1 MTFAL
6 YAITVSPHQLPLARE
21 IVSRLGADNYRYIYT
36 DQLPPERV
44 NLGWGD
50 AGAPWLMQYSSP
62 GAAEWLR
69 DADVVMMQHH
79 RDWNLLEDRLSRGKT
94 CLYPSERWFKPCL
107 GMLRLLWPRYFMM
120 ARRFVR
126 MLEKY
131 DRLLYLPQGIHA
143 ARDMARLCGLMHG
156 DLRCVFRAPKLE
168 FARQPGGRIFL
179 TQSSREAEK
188 QRGSKYCLEKM
199 RMWGYFVEKQLAVSG
214 RSGDD
219 AVKLTTPPLPH
230 SPTLKVL
237 WVGRFLDWKRVDTI
251 IRAMKS
257 LVVSRQSLGVSG
269 TRISLDVY
277 GTGPEEERLKKMAKG
292 YEDVIRFHRPVPIG
306 EVRKL
311 MREHDVYVLASDAH
325 EGWGAVV
332 SEALEEWMKVIGTYE
347 AGSSATMLP
356 KERLF
361 HAGDW
366 RALANLLQRIAQGK
380 LKSAGIGAWTA
391 KIATKELLDM
401 VQYM

>member
-1 MTFAL
+1 MTLAL
-6 YAITVSPHQLPLARE
+6 YANTVSPHQLPLARE
-21 IVSRLGADNYRYIYT
+21 MVSRLGAENYRYIYT
-36 DQLPPERV
+36 DKLTPERV
-44 NLGWGD
+44 NLGWD
-50 AGAPWLMQYSSP
+50 VSGASWLMHYSSP

-126 MLEKY
+126 MLERY

-156 DLRCVFRAPKLE
+156 DLRCLFRVPRLE
-168 FARQPGGRIFL
+168 FERQPGGRIFL

-199 RMWGYFVEKQLAVSG
+199 RMWGYFVEGSKVRGFESSKVNLQTFKPSN
-214 RSGDD
+214 SQ
-219 AVKLTTPPLPH
+219 
-230 SPTLKVL
+230 TLKVL
-237 WVGRFLDWKRVDTI
+237 WVGRLLKLKRVDDI
-251 IRAMKS
+251 IRAIGE
-257 LVVSRQSLGVSG
+257 LSRSSNPRL
-269 TRISLDVY
+269 TTNDYRLTTTLDIY
-277 GTGPEEERLKKMAKG
+277 GTGPEEGRLKKMAAKYG
-292 YEDVIRFHRPVPIG
+292 DVIKFHPPVAIG

-311 MREHDVYVLASDAH
+311 MREHDVYVFASDAH
-325 EGWGAVV
+325 DGWGAVV
-332 SEALEEWMKVIGTYE
+332 SEALEEGMNVIGTYE

-366 RALANLLQRIAQGK
+366 RALADLLAKEAKGE
-380 LKSAGIGAWTA
+380 LAECGIGEWTA
-391 KIATKELLDM
+391 EKAAERLL
-401 VQYM
+401 VVSC